1 VVIKDSNSNIN
12 NEPMKTIYSLI
23 LIILALVGL
32 GCEEEVNQYD
42 FEKYKFV
49 SFIAS
54 NITVPETYPTDNN
67 GEAYPIYLRYDGSV
81 LETDFTVTL
90 KITPNNAQPGV
101 DYDVENTT
109 VTFKAGEIKSE
120 PLNIHIVDNLLNS
133 DQERSLD
140 ISIESVS
147 NPNIDIGVGIVNQS
161 NKSATLYITDDECS
175 ETISIFN
182 SSNLISSAGNHTVS
196 GSVAGNMLTLTGN
209 LIDYGAFPNAE
220 LGIALIPTVE
230 GGTAG
235 AATFDNYAAGTD
247 NDGYVYEFRQNGE
260 GTYNICAGEIEVS
273 IDVYYE
279 SGGTWVFWY
288 TSHNVFSIP

>member
-1 VVIKDSNSNIN
+1 
-12 NEPMKTIYSLI
+12 MKIIYFLIFLITTLTI
-23 LIILALVGL
+23 V
-32 GCEEEVNQYD
+32 GCEEDVNLYD
-42 FEKYKFV
+42 FEQYKFV
-49 SFIAS
+49 SFIAN
-54 NITVPETYPTDNN
+54 NITVSEKYSTEN
-67 GEAYPIYLRYDGSV
+67 GEAYPIFLRYDGSV
-81 LETDFTVTL
+81 LEEDFTVTV
-90 KITPNNAQPGV
+90 KVTPNNAQPGI

-109 VTFKAGEIKSE
+109 VMFKAGEIKSE
-120 PLNIHIVDNLLNS
+120 PLLIDIIDNLLNS

-147 NPNIDIGVGIVNQS
+147 NPKIDVGVGVVNQS
-161 NKSATLYITDDECS
+161 NKSSTLFITDDECS
-175 ETISIFN
+175 KTISIFN

-196 GSVAGNMLTLTGN
+196 GTVTGSKVLLTGN
-209 LIDYGAFPNAE
+209 LIDYGPFPNATLE
-220 LGIALIPTVE
+220 VTLTPTVE

-235 AATFDNYAAGTD
+235 AATFEDYAAGTD

-260 GTYNICAGEIEVS
+260 GVYNICAGEIEVS

>member
-1 VVIKDSNSNIN
+1 
-12 NEPMKTIYSLI
+12 MKTIYSLI
-23 LIILALVGL
+23 LIILTLVCL
-32 GCEEEVNQYD
+32 GCEEEANHYD

-54 NITVPETYPTDNN
+54 NITVPETYSTDNN

-81 LETDFTVTL
+81 LEADFTVTL

-120 PLNIHIVDNLLNS
+120 PLLIDIVDNLLNS

-161 NKSATLYITDDECS
+161 NKSVTLNITDDECS

-182 SSNLISSAGNHTVS
+182 SSNIKSSAGDHTVT
-196 GSVAGNMLTLTGN
+196 GSVTESIVTLTGN
-209 LIDYGAFPNAE
+209 LIDYGPFPNAT
-220 LGIALIPTVE
+220 LGITLIPTVE

-235 AATFDNYAAGTD
+235 AATFANYAAGTD
-247 NDGYVYEFRQNGE
+247 NDGYVYEFRQNGH
-260 GTYNICAGEIEVS
+260 GTYNICGGEIVVS

-279 SGGTWVFWY
+279 SGGSWVFWY
-288 TSHNVFSIP
+288 TSHNNFSIP